1 VNRWYEVSTD
11 RYSTPDPIGWR
22 DAASIYIYAVGE
34 PTRFIDPDGLV
45 PLQNDSHIAIPY
57 KPEEGPNPIALCL
70 PGQTCDVDGV
80 YPPSCHGNPIKIVD
94 GCRAQVRADGK
105 LSIWCPLIN
114 PSPSSI
120 RKVPSYFGQ
129 LLIGGPVSDS
139 FHRTPAM
146 RQHVCEIRE
155 NDAELQGCSALARD

>member
-1 VNRWYEVSTD
+1 MNRWYEVSTD

-80 YPPSCHGNPIKIVD
+80 YPPSCHGNPIKIVASGTKTGFLRMGNHFAAAVHREVLSD
-94 GCRAQVRADGK
+94 GIV
-105 LSIWCPLIN
+105 
-114 PSPSSI
+114 SP
-120 RKVPSYFGQ
+120 
-129 LLIGGPVSDS
+129 
-139 FHRTPAM
+139 A
-146 RQHVCEIRE
+146 
-155 NDAELQGCSALARD
+155 A